1 MNDGSWLVHFV
12 QCSNLMLIESIPR
25 EPLGFHLVPFDCPR
39 VQYTLQV
46 SQHCNNVTP
55 GQCCVYILQLHIV
68 QIIMLYHSYDVCFN
82 VYHQLFDTVC
92 KIQLSISLKSL
103 LDHGPTQVYRKNVCK
118 RLHVC
123 ISVNG
128 SVYFSSYSIS
138 FLHLQNVLT
147 LIPRMRLFSINNF
160 S

>member
-1 MNDGSWLVHFV
+1 MSDGSWLVHFV

-82 VYHQLFDTVC
+82 VTINY
-92 KIQLSISLKSL
+92 
-103 LDHGPTQVYRKNVCK
+103 
-118 RLHVC
+118 
-123 ISVNG
+123 
-128 SVYFSSYSIS
+128 
-138 FLHLQNVLT
+138 LT
-147 LIPRMRLFSINNF
+147 LRVKYNF
-160 S
+160 QYL